1 MFCITVEGKSP
12 QADGAAFIAPNAVL
26 AGDVRLGAG
35 ASVWYGAVL
44 RADSGCISI
53 GPDSNIQDNATL
65 HTGPAKGV
73 VVGRGVTVGHGAIL
87 HGCTVGDGC
96 MIGMHA
102 TVLDGAQIGAGSLV
116 AAGALVPEH
125 TVIPPGSL
133 VVGVPGKIRGPVRPE
148 QAGHLAANAGDYR
161 REAAAH
167 AAGCAAAGCA
177 QHDGHNG

>member
-1 MFCITVEGKSP
+1 MLCITVEGKSP

-133 VVGVPGKIRGPVRPE
+133 VMGSPAKAVRPLRPE
-148 QAGHLAANAGDYR
+148 ERESLPHSAQLYRELSAAQLP
-161 REAAAH
+161 
-167 AAGCAAAGCA
+167 AAG
-177 QHDGHNG
+177 QEVTT